1 MYDDYSIDGDD
12 DDDDDDDDDG
22 DVMKQWITLFRT
34 AQPQISL
41 GLAFFLRSWVDL
53 GKWLYAHTVA
63 QSHICRAMH
72 RRHPMSRAVRLPFY
86 TPDGTGS
93 CLENAVGT
101 CV

>member
-1 MYDDYSIDGDD
+1 MARKFSTECGKASEGASERVGEKVYDDYSVDG
-12 DDDDDDDDDG
+12 DDDDG
-22 DVMKQWITLFRT
+22 DVMKQWIPLFRT

-72 RRHPMSRAVRLPFY
+72 RRHVMP
-86 TPDGTGS
+86 T
-93 CLENAVGT
+93 
-101 CV
+101 